1 MSARL
6 QSLSTIMFRSTIS
19 IAEQSTPYIK
29 INPMRS
35 IHIEVNGDFAVL
47 GSGSDGIACPEVSA
61 RHVFSLF
68 SNYAR
73 SLPVN
78 KDAIDKVAM

>member
-1 MSARL
+1 
-6 QSLSTIMFRSTIS
+6 
-19 IAEQSTPYIK
+19 
-29 INPMRS
+29 MRS

-47 GSGSDGIACPEVSA
+47 GGGSDGIACPVVSA

-68 SNYAR
+68 SNYTR